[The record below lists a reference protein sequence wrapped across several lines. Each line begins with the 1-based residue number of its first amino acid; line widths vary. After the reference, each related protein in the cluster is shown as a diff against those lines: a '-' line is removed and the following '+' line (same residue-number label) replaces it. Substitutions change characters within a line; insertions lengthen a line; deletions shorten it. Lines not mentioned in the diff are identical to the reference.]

1 MPTFFR
7 WWALDLY
14 ISIVTELN
22 LGMQNLLLQYS
33 PFKHFKSLKLH
44 FVTLLLSWK
53 LCMSSHLSYSY
64 GWRVDKFSFLSSIIS
79 IWSDSLISLL
89 SKLQPNGLLPL
100 NLKSPFTLIL
110 KAANVPGHN
119 TKYVKQAGAELGKAQ
134 VKLEIM

>member
-1 MPTFFR
+1 MKSWQIFF
-7 WWALDLY
+7 
-14 ISIVTELN
+14 
-22 LGMQNLLLQYS
+22 
-33 PFKHFKSLKLH
+33 P
-44 FVTLLLSWK
+44 
-53 LCMSSHLSYSY
+53 
-64 GWRVDKFSFLSSIIS
+64 SIIS

-89 SKLQPNGLLPL
+89 SKLQPNGLLLLL